1 MHNMLTFMISWS
13 TEHPKIWLSV
23 PIVREKIVKYQQFHV
38 NDDFRKN
45 MGDHLPFAQ
54 FDGAAEMYV
63 EKLEDLA
70 TVFQNE
76 EYLKVVVP
84 DEEKFLKRDEA
95 VMLIG
100 QELPKWVEG
109 KAL

>member
-1 MHNMLTFMISWS
+1 MILGLISVSSWAN
-13 TEHPKIWLSV
+13 EHPKIWLSI
-23 PIVREKIVKYQQFHV
+23 PIVREKIIKYQQFHV
-38 NDDFRKN
+38 NDEFRKQ
-45 MGDHLPFAQ
+45 MGEHLPFGK
-54 FDGAAEMYV
+54 FDGAAEMWV

-84 DEEKFLKRDEA
+84 DEESFMKRDQA
-95 VMLIG
+95 MVLVG